1 MKKHLIQ
8 VHPYEYQR
16 YVVDKQ
22 LESKC
27 QGEDFHRFLTEFLSY
42 LSILDETLGLEKIK
56 IDKENEK
63 EEVVAQNTE
72 DEKERL
78 KQFEIET
85 PEQNKIETDLEGY
98 SSL

>member
-1 MKKHLIQ
+1 M
-8 VHPYEYQR
+8 
-16 YVVDKQ
+16 
-22 LESKC
+22 
-27 QGEDFHRFLTEFLSY
+27 TEFLSY
-42 LSILDETLGLEKIK
+42 FSILDETLGLEKIK

>member
-1 MKKHLIQ
+1 M
-8 VHPYEYQR
+8 
-16 YVVDKQ
+16 
-22 LESKC
+22 ESKC

-42 LSILDETLGLEKIK
+42 FSILDENLGLEKIK
-56 IDKENEK
+56 IEKENENEK

-78 KQFEIET
+78 KQIEIEM